1 MSTAAARLP
10 LILNELRLP
19 TVKRLWAALAE
30 QSNKESWPAERFLA
44 TVMEH
49 ELIERETRRLDRH
62 RLESQL
68 LPGKLLSTF
77 DFNAVPTVSKA
88 HVTALTEGDGWIE
101 QGANLL
107 LFGPPG
113 VGKSHLVCAIGNGL
127 IDRGYRVHFTR
138 TSDLVQ
144 RLQVARR
151 EMRLAAEIARL
162 DRFDLLILD
171 DLSYVRRDQTETSVL
186 FELIAERY
194 ERRSLALTANQPFS
208 GWEQVFPDPAM
219 TLAAVDRLV
228 HHSTIFEL
236 NVESYRR
243 RTAARRGAPEPT
255 SQAVIELNGQ
265 AISAKDSNA
274 KTGATDAAARPDDVG
289 DARGEASVPLRS
301 TTASPRAERQ
311 DKVKNKATSKAGSK
325 ATSTTKA
332 APRRTTASNDK

>member
-1 MSTAAARLP
+1 MSADAMRLP

-30 QSNKESWPAERFLA
+30 QSNKEGWPAERYLVA
-44 TVMEH
+44 VMEH
-49 ELIERETRRLDRH
+49 ELAERETRRLERH
-62 RLESQL
+62 RLEAQL
-68 LPGKLLSTF
+68 LPDKLLSSF
-77 DFNAVPTVSKA
+77 DFTAVPNLSKA
-88 HVTALTEGDGWIE
+88 HVTALIEGDSWIE

-151 EMRLAAEIARL
+151 EMRLPAEIAKL

-171 DLSYVRRDQTETSVL
+171 DLSYVRRDQAETSVL
-186 FELIAERY
+186 FELIADRY
-194 ERRSLALTANQPFS
+194 ERKSLALTANQPFS
-208 GWEQVFPDPAM
+208 GWDQVFPEAAM

-243 RTAARRGAPEPT
+243 RAAKPGTVP
-255 SQAVIELNGQ
+255 
-265 AISAKDSNA
+265 AKRE
-274 KTGATDAAARPDDVG
+274 T
-289 DARGEASVPLRS
+289 
-301 TTASPRAERQ
+301 
-311 DKVKNKATSKAGSK
+311 KNKK
-325 ATSTTKA
+325 
-332 APRRTTASNDK
+332 D

>member
-1 MSTAAARLP
+1 MSGIAARLP

-30 QSNKESWPAERFLA
+30 QSNKEGWPAERFLA
-44 TVMEH
+44 AVMEH
-49 ELIERETRRLDRH
+49 ELAERETRRLERH

-68 LPGKLLSTF
+68 LPGKLLSNF
-77 DFNAVPTVSKA
+77 DFAAVPTVSKA
-88 HVTALTEGDGWIE
+88 HVTALVDGDGWIE

-127 IDRGYRVHFTR
+127 IDRGYRVHFAR

-144 RLQVARR
+144 KLQVARR
-151 EMRLAAEIARL
+151 EMRLPAEIARL

-171 DLSYVRRDQTETSVL
+171 DLSYVRRDQAETSVL
-186 FELIAERY
+186 FELIAARY
-194 ERRSLALTANQPFS
+194 ERKSLALTANQPFS
-208 GWEQVFPDPAM
+208 AWDQVFPEPAM

-243 RTAARRGAPEPT
+243 RTA
-255 SQAVIELNGQ
+255 VNGESKKQ
-265 AISAKDSNA
+265 PMKKKD
-274 KTGATDAAARPDDVG
+274 
-289 DARGEASVPLRS
+289 
-301 TTASPRAERQ
+301 
-311 DKVKNKATSKAGSK
+311 
-325 ATSTTKA
+325 
-332 APRRTTASNDK
+332 

>member
-1 MSTAAARLP
+1 MTGAAARLP
-10 LILNELRLP
+10 LILTELRLP
-19 TVKRLWAALAE
+19 TVKRLWAGLAE
-30 QSNKESWPAERFLA
+30 QSNKEGWPAERFLA
-44 TVMEH
+44 AVMEH
-49 ELIERETRRLDRH
+49 ELAERETRRLERH

-68 LPGKLLSTF
+68 LPGKLLSSF
-77 DFNAVPTVSKA
+77 DFTSVPTVSKA
-88 HVTALTEGDGWIE
+88 HVTALIEGDGWIE

-151 EMRLAAEIARL
+151 EMRLPSEIARL

-171 DLSYVRRDQTETSVL
+171 DLSYVRRDQAETSVL
-186 FELIAERY
+186 FELIAARY
-194 ERRSLALTANQPFS
+194 ERKSLAITANQPFS
-208 GWEQVFPDPAM
+208 GWDQVFPEVAM

-243 RTAARRGAPEPT
+243 RAATP
-255 SQAVIELNGQ
+255 GQ
-265 AISAKDSNA
+265 ARTSPKPTAK
-274 KTGATDAAARPDDVG
+274 
-289 DARGEASVPLRS
+289 
-301 TTASPRAERQ
+301 
-311 DKVKNKATSKAGSK
+311 
-325 ATSTTKA
+325 
-332 APRRTTASNDK
+332 ND